1 MAEAPAYALAA
12 LRATC
17 LRPGCGGKLTP
28 LKDLTPDGVTKEL
41 LRFHCLVCHE
51 EVAAVKNQLIGWVP
65 ERCFDL
71 EMCNS
76 DAFEEVVKRA
86 GAKRKARR

>member
-28 LKDLTPDGVTKEL
+28 LKDLTPDGVIKGP
-41 LRFHCLVCHE
+41 LRFACLVCHE
-51 EVAAVKNQLIGWVP
+51 EVKAVKNQFIGWVP
-65 ERCFDL
+65 ERCFNL

-76 DAFEEVVKRA
+76 DAFEEVL
-86 GAKRKARR
+86 KRKEAKQRTRR